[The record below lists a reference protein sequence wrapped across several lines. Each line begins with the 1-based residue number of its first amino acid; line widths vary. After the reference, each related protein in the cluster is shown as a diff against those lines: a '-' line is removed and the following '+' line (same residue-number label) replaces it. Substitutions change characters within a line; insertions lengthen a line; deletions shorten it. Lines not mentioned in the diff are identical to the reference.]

1 MKKKVVV
8 IISIFVV
15 IVLSLAL
22 YTHYIDSARVRNG
35 IEPKFTIKTVSYNG
49 DKVTYWG
56 LGYKVVRLIK
66 VSPSEPYKNSLDV
79 KYGSWFMN
87 DNFFVANNSK
97 KDESNQESESAL
109 DKVTMTIKEGTL
121 TSATIV
127 INNASNEELRITE
140 NGLELIKKKMVNG
153 QKQKLLMMNMSLIY

>member
-1 MKKKVVV
+1 MKKKVL
-8 IISIFVV
+8 IIIGV
-15 IVLSLAL
+15 IVTVLVAIGLVTS
-22 YTHYIDSARVRNG
+22 YIDSARVRNAV
-35 IEPKFTIKTVSYNG
+35 EPKYTLKIVTDGGN
-49 DKVTYWG
+49 KVTYWG
-56 LGYKVVRLIK
+56 LGYKVVRLTK

-97 KDESNQESESAL
+97 KNIENAESESAL

-127 INNASNEELRITE
+127 INNESNEELRITE
-140 NGLELIKKKMVNG
+140 NGLELTKKKMVNG
-153 QKQKLLMMNMSLIY
+153 QKQKLLMMNMFLIY